1 MQSLC
6 LEYVNNCFLAH
17 FKPFIE
23 NCRAPSNEQ
32 GNDEKSTGDTLQSF
46 MQTKIFVEYQTS
58 KAKQEFLKKQ
68 FDEEDEKCQHE
79 DLWRMK

>member
-1 MQSLC
+1 
-6 LEYVNNCFLAH
+6 
-17 FKPFIE
+17 
-23 NCRAPSNEQ
+23 
-32 GNDEKSTGDTLQSF
+32 